1 MTESTLDKLTFTEAE
16 FCRIVGISRTTA
28 WNLRCRGKL
37 PFCRVGSK
45 ILYTPKHIEQF
56 LDNHERSVTVS
67 ARIRNKGIGK
77 F

>member
-1 MTESTLDKLTFTEAE
+1 MDEATLDKVTFTEAE

-28 WNLRCRGKL
+28 WNLRCNGKL

-56 LDNHERSVTVS
+56 LTSHERPVVMSG
-67 ARIRNKGIGK
+67 RIKGRVNS
-77 F
+77 